1 VKRIILTTSAY
12 HMMRARGIYRRHGV
26 EVIELPC
33 DFQTLGAAERFS
45 AAQLIPRGIALSQS
59 ETCLKEWLGTLVLLL
74 SGKGG

>member
-1 VKRIILTTSAY
+1 
-12 HMMRARGIYRRHGV
+12 MMRARGIYRRHGV

>member
-1 VKRIILTTSAY
+1 
-12 HMMRARGIYRRHGV
+12 MMRARITFARLAV
-26 EVIELPC
+26 EVIALPC